1 MQSKGERR
9 RIVEETY
16 ERGTSV
22 ARAAWQH
29 GVNANQIF
37 NWRRLYR
44 EGKLEVDS
52 EMTARPNPIQRGELP
67 AVEPLSCKFRFFP
80 ADLRTRIQIIAGPD

>member
-52 EMTARPNPIQRGELP
+52 EMTTRPNPIQRVDLP
-67 AVEPLSCKFRFFP
+67 AVEPLSLQVPLFP
-80 ADLRTRIQIIAGPD
+80 G

>member
-29 GVNANQIF
+29 GVKANQIF

-52 EMTARPNPIQRGELP
+52 EMTTRRTQSSVANSPPSSPFHASSAFSQLTYGP
-67 AVEPLSCKFRFFP
+67 ASR
-80 ADLRTRIQIIAGPD
+80 